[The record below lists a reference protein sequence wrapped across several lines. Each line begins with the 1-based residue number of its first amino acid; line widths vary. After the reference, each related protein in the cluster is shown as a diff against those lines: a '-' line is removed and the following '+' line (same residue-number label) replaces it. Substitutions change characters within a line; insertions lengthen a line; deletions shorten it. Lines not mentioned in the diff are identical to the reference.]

1 MQDHLYYAHPYVE
14 TTRAKKLCAWA
25 PDARVLSLNSHVR
38 AIVLD
43 MKTLRDFLRESIID
57 PDRQI
62 QNVAIFD
69 LGDEVV
75 LKQSVRTQ
83 ILAGISRLANLMT
96 VKDYT
101 LIGSILTT
109 RFAEDSDVDI
119 NILVSATDDDMHELI
134 QIATAH
140 SGKFVEGTRHPIN
153 YHLLN
158 DETDFKNANDSAD
171 AVFDIS
177 KNVFLRKPVE
187 KPFYINNY
195 MSKFKVVVA
204 KVELLK
210 SNLRDD
216 LIDYSELK
224 SLSSQQARE
233 LQSEIEREL
242 SQIESSAL
250 GLIDLYDTIKKN
262 RADAF
267 SRTLSSNDI
276 AEYGM
281 KNRLPDTV
289 LYKLLERFHYLTF
302 LHKVKEIVGSDNHV
316 SSDEADELKDI
327 VTN

>member
-1 MQDHLYYAHPYVE
+1 MQNLPSALLCAAITHV
-14 TTRAKKLCAWA
+14 KWWCAWA
-25 PDARVLSLNSHVR
+25 KAAHAQKLNSHAQATVH
-38 AIVLD
+38 D
-43 MKTLRDFLRESIID
+43 MKTLLNFLNESIID

-62 QNVAIFD
+62 HNVAIFD

-75 LKQSVRTQ
+75 LKHSVRTQ
-83 ILAGISRLANLMT
+83 ILAGISRLSKLMT

-109 RFAEDSDVDI
+109 RYAEDSDVDI
-119 NILVSATDDDMHELI
+119 NILVAATDEEMDNLV

-140 SGKFVEGTRHPIN
+140 SGKFVEGTSHPIN

-158 DETDFKNANDSAD
+158 DESDFKNANNSAD

-195 MSKFKVVVA
+195 MSKFKSVVA

-210 SNLRDD
+210 SDLRDD

-242 SQIESSAL
+242 SEIESSAL

-267 SRTLSSNDI
+267 SRPLSSNDI
-276 AEYGM
+276 AEYGQ
-281 KNRLPDTV
+281 KNRLPDNV

-302 LHKVKEIVGSDNHV
+302 LHKVKEIVGTDNQV
-316 SSDEADELKDI
+316 SPDEADELKDL

>member
-1 MQDHLYYAHPYVE
+1 MQGRLYYAHRYVE
-14 TTRAKKLCAWA
+14 IIHAKKLCAWA
-25 PDARVLSLNSHVR
+25 PAVRVPSLNSHAR

-43 MKTLRDFLRESIID
+43 MKTLRDFLHESIID

-83 ILAGISRLANLMT
+83 ILAGISRLSKLMT

-119 NILVSATDDDMHELI
+119 NILVSATDDEMDNLV
-134 QIATAH
+134 QIAASH

-177 KNVFLRKPVE
+177 RNVFLRKPVE

-195 MSKFKVVVA
+195 MSKFKSVVA

-210 SNLRDD
+210 SDLRDE

-233 LQSEIEREL
+233 LHSEIEREL
-242 SQIESSAL
+242 SQIENSAL

-267 SRTLSSNDI
+267 SRPLSSKDI
-276 AEYGM
+276 AEYGQ
-281 KNRLPDTV
+281 KNRLPDNV

-302 LHKVKEIVGSDNHV
+302 LHKVKEIVGSDSRV
-316 SSDEADELKDI
+316 SPDEADELKDL